1 MFLDPNW
8 RILVVGDGD
17 FSFSAALAKHFPPH
31 YLCATIYDSETTL
44 ASKYG
49 EQYLLQL
56 LQAQQAHPVQVL
68 TEFDVTNPEQWQ
80 ALVVAH
86 QQFDLIVFQ
95 FPLVPGFTSKAE
107 FEAHGRIDSNLR
119 NRRLLHQFLLH
130 SQQVG
135 LDPNG
140 AGLIYI
146 SSKEVK
152 PYSEWDIE
160 HSLHLKTDLQFLGKM
175 PFLFEQFPGYQ
186 MRNVDRDKFVRDTA
200 SYTYVWR
207 LNQCQQTLP
216 SALATSLQAADP
228 ETETNLPYCERCQAG
243 PFHSQQEQR
252 DHQASKRHLKMQGF
266 HQRWLAD
273 LGLSEADVNTIS

>member
-1 MFLDPNW
+1 MFLDPSW
-8 RILVVGDGD
+8 RVLVVGDGD
-17 FSFSAALAKHFPPH
+17 FSFSAALAEHFPPR
-31 YLCATIYDSETTL
+31 YLCATIYDSVATL

-49 EQYLLQL
+49 EQYRLQL
-56 LQAQQAHPVQVL
+56 LQAQTSFPVQVL
-68 TEFDVTNPEQWQ
+68 TEFDVTDPQQWQ
-80 ALVVAH
+80 TLAANH
-86 QQFDLIVFQ
+86 QQFDLIIFQ

-130 SQQVG
+130 SQKFG
-135 LDPNG
+135 LNPDG

-175 PFLFEQFPGYQ
+175 PFSFEQFPGYQ

-200 SYTYVWR
+200 SFTYVWQ
-207 LNQCQQTLP
+207 LDLCLEAIP
-216 SALATSLQAADP
+216 AALAISLQANAP
-228 ETETNLPYCERCQAG
+228 EIETDLPYCELCQAG

-252 DHQASKRHLKMQGF
+252 DHHASKRHLKMQGF
-266 HQRWLAD
+266 HQRWLED
-273 LGLSEADVNTIS
+273 LGLFEAEVNE